1 MYSLYSSL
9 SEIELKSVFSTED
22 FAKRGLRAKVGLNL
36 DLIVDWELVVVWEG
50 FWMTFR
56 NF

>member
-22 FAKRGLRAKVGLNL
+22 FATRGLRAKVGLNL
-36 DLIVDWELVVVWEG
+36 DLIVD
-50 FWMTFR
+50 
-56 NF
+56 

>member
-36 DLIVDWELVVVWEG
+36 DLIVD
-50 FWMTFR
+50 
-56 NF
+56 

>member
-22 FAKRGLRAKVGLNL
+22 FATRGLRAKVGLNL